1 MRIGIDL
8 GGTKTEIVAL
18 HSDGSE
24 ALRRRVPTPRDDYDS
39 TVRTVAEL
47 VRDAERELGVT
58 ATVGVGTPGALSA
71 RTGRIKNANS
81 TWLID
86 RPLRED
92 LERALTRTIRM
103 TNDANCLALSE
114 AVDGAGRG
122 AAVVFAVIL
131 GTGVGGGIAFG
142 ARVHD
147 GPNAIAGEWGHTPL
161 PRPAPDEY
169 PGPACYCGRRGCL
182 ETWLCGAAFARERS
196 PDRYFDRLARG
207 LAVVADILD
216 PDVIVLGGGVSNAE
230 GIVERT
236 SERIEH
242 YVFSDTFDTPIR
254 RAAHGDSSGV
264 RGAAMLWPVS

>member
-18 HSDGSE
+18 DRSGGE
-24 ALRRRVPTPRDDYDS
+24 RLRRRVPTPREDYEA
-39 TVRTVAEL
+39 TVRTIAGL
-47 VRDAERELGVT
+47 VRDAERELGEG
-58 ATVGVGTPGALSA
+58 ATVGVGTPGAISA

-81 TWLID
+81 TWLIGQ
-86 RPLRED
+86 PLRED

-114 AVDGAGRG
+114 AVDGAARG
-122 AAVVFAVIL
+122 AAIVFAAIL

-142 ARVHD
+142 GRVHD

-161 PRPAPDEY
+161 AWPALDEF
-169 PGPACYCGRRGCL
+169 PGSTCYCGRRGCL
-182 ETWLCGAAFARERS
+182 ETWLCGAAFAREPLRE
-196 PDRYFDRLARG
+196 RYFDRLARG
-207 LAVVADILD
+207 LAIVADILD

-236 SERIEH
+236 TELLPR
-242 YVFSDTFDTPIR
+242 YVFSDAFDTPIR
-254 RAAHGDSSGV
+254 HAEHGDSSGV
-264 RGAAMLWPVS
+264 RGAAMLWEP